1 MLSFSNVSFTYG
13 RRGKEVL
20 SGLSLDFEEN
30 GIYGILGKNG
40 TGKSTMLYLAAGLL
54 RPKGGNVTA
63 EGVPTQSRRPETLR
77 ELFLVPEEFDLP
89 EVSLRTY
96 VQLNAPFYPTF
107 REDILARCL
116 KSFEL
121 GDDLNIGR
129 LSMGQKKKVYISF
142 ALAAGTKYLLMDEP
156 TNGLD
161 IPSKKVFREVI
172 AREMS
177 EERVMIIST
186 HQVRDVE
193 QLIDHVVIV
202 SEGAVLLNAT
212 TAEIG
217 SRLRFEQ
224 RPIGSDLSD
233 ALFMQQTMRGIEL
246 ICPNSGDDETP
257 IDLELLFN
265 ALQAVPAERL
275 MGGRKTTKSDSK

>member
-202 SEGAVLLNAT
+202 NEGTVMLNAS
-212 TAEIG
+212 TAEIE
-217 SRLRFEQ
+217 SRMRFEH
-224 RPIGSDLSD
+224 RAVGSDLSD
-233 ALFMQQTMRGIEL
+233 ALFVQQTMRGIEL
-246 ICPNSGDDETP
+246 ICPNSGNDETP

-265 ALQAVPAERL
+265 ALQTVPAEKL
-275 MGGRKTTKSDSK
+275 MGGNGNN

>member
-172 AREMS
+172 AREMT

-202 SEGAVLLNAT
+202 NEGTVMLNAS
-212 TAEIG
+212 TAEIET
-217 SRLRFEQ
+217 RLRFEQ
-224 RPIGSDLSD
+224 RAVGSDLSD
-233 ALFMQQTMRGIEL
+233 ALFVQQTMRGIEL
-246 ICPNSGDDETP
+246 ICPNSGNDVTP

-265 ALQAVPAERL
+265 ALQTVPAVKL
-275 MGGRKTTKSDSK
+275 MGGNGNNK

>member
-77 ELFLVPEEFDLP
+77 KLFLVPEEFDLP

-172 AREMS
+172 AREMT

-202 SEGAVLLNAT
+202 NEGTVQLNAS
-212 TAEIG
+212 TAEIE

-224 RPIGSDLSD
+224 RAVGSDLSD
-233 ALFMQQTMRGIEL
+233 ALFVQQTMRGIEL
-246 ICPNSGDDETP
+246 ICPNSGNDVTP

-265 ALQAVPAERL
+265 ALQTVPAVKL
-275 MGGRKTTKSDSK
+275 MGGNGNNK

>member
-40 TGKSTMLYLAAGLL
+40 TGKSTMLYIAAGLL

-172 AREMS
+172 AREMT

-202 SEGAVLLNAT
+202 NEGTVMLNAS
-212 TAEIG
+212 TAEIE

-224 RPIGSDLSD
+224 RAVGSDLSD
-233 ALFMQQTMRGIEL
+233 ALFVQQTMRGIEL
-246 ICPNSGDDETP
+246 ICPNSGNDETP

-265 ALQAVPAERL
+265 ALQTVPAEKL
-275 MGGRKTTKSDSK
+275 MGRNGNNK

>member
-20 SGLSLDFEEN
+20 SGLSLEFEGN

-77 ELFLVPEEFDLP
+77 KLFLVPEEFDLP

-172 AREMS
+172 AREMT

-202 SEGAVLLNAT
+202 NEGTVLLNAS
-212 TAEIG
+212 TAEIE

-224 RPIGSDLSD
+224 RAVGSDLSD
-233 ALFMQQTMRGIEL
+233 ALFVQQTMRGIEL
-246 ICPNSGDDETP
+246 ICPNSGNDETP

-265 ALQAVPAERL
+265 ALQAVPAEKL
-275 MGGRKTTKSDSK
+275 MGRNGNNK

>member
-172 AREMS
+172 AREMT

-202 SEGAVLLNAT
+202 NEGTVLLNAS
-212 TAEIG
+212 TAEIET
-217 SRLRFEQ
+217 RLRFEQ
-224 RPIGSDLSD
+224 RAVGSDLSD
-233 ALFMQQTMRGIEL
+233 ALFVQQTMRGIEL
-246 ICPNSGDDETP
+246 ICPNSGNDVTP

-265 ALQAVPAERL
+265 ALQTVPAEKL
-275 MGGRKTTKSDSK
+275 MRRNGNNK

>member
-63 EGVPTQSRRPETLR
+63 EGVPTQSRRPQTLR
-77 ELFLVPEEFDLP
+77 EIFLVPEEFDLP

-172 AREMS
+172 AREMT

-202 SEGAVLLNAT
+202 NEGTVMLNAS
-212 TAEIG
+212 TAEIE

-224 RPIGSDLSD
+224 RAVGSDLSD
-233 ALFMQQTMRGIEL
+233 ALFVQQTMRGIEL
-246 ICPNSGDDETP
+246 ICPNSGNDVTP

-265 ALQAVPAERL
+265 ALQTVPAVKL
-275 MGGRKTTKSDSK
+275 MGGNGNNK

>member
-20 SGLSLDFEEN
+20 SGLSLNFEEN

-202 SEGAVLLNAT
+202 NDGTVMLNAS
-212 TAEIG
+212 TAEIE

-224 RPIGSDLSD
+224 RAVGSDLSD
-233 ALFMQQTMRGIEL
+233 ALFVQQTMRGIEL
-246 ICPNSGDDETP
+246 ICPNSGNDETP

-265 ALQAVPAERL
+265 ALQTVPAEKL
-275 MGGRKTTKSDSK
+275 MGGNGNN

>member
-20 SGLSLDFEEN
+20 SGLSLEFEEN

-121 GDDLNIGR
+121 GDDINIGR

-172 AREMS
+172 AREMT

-202 SEGAVLLNAT
+202 NDGTVMLNAS
-212 TAEIG
+212 TAEIET
-217 SRLRFEQ
+217 RLRFEQ
-224 RPIGSDLSD
+224 RAVGSDLSD
-233 ALFMQQTMRGIEL
+233 ALFVQQTMRGIEL
-246 ICPNSGDDETP
+246 ICPNSGNDETP

-265 ALQAVPAERL
+265 ALQTVPAEKL
-275 MGGRKTTKSDSK
+275 MGRNGNNK

>member
-63 EGVPTQSRRPETLR
+63 EGMPTQSRRPETLR

-172 AREMS
+172 AREMT

-202 SEGAVLLNAT
+202 NDGTVMLNAS
-212 TAEIG
+212 TAEIE

-224 RPIGSDLSD
+224 RAVGSDLSD
-233 ALFMQQTMRGIEL
+233 ALFVQQTMRGIEL
-246 ICPNSGDDETP
+246 ICPNSGNDETP

-265 ALQAVPAERL
+265 ALQTVPAEKL
-275 MGGRKTTKSDSK
+275 IGGNSNNK

>member
-77 ELFLVPEEFDLP
+77 KLFLVPEEFDLP

-202 SEGAVLLNAT
+202 NEGTVQLNAS
-212 TAEIG
+212 TAEIE

-224 RPIGSDLSD
+224 RAVGSDLSD
-233 ALFMQQTMRGIEL
+233 ALFVQQTMRGIEL
-246 ICPNSGDDETP
+246 ICPNSGNDETP

-265 ALQAVPAERL
+265 ALQTVPAEKL
-275 MGGRKTTKSDSK
+275 MGRNGNNK

>member
-77 ELFLVPEEFDLP
+77 EIFLVPEEFDLP

-172 AREMS
+172 AREMT

-202 SEGAVLLNAT
+202 NEGTVLLNAT

-275 MGGRKTTKSDSK
+275 MGGRKTTKSDK

>member
-54 RPKGGNVTA
+54 RPKGGNVTV
-63 EGVPTQSRRPETLR
+63 EGVPTQSRRPETLC
-77 ELFLVPEEFDLP
+77 EIFLVPEEFDLP

-172 AREMS
+172 AREMT

-202 SEGAVLLNAT
+202 NEGTVMLNAS
-212 TAEIG
+212 TAEIE

-224 RPIGSDLSD
+224 RAVGSDLSD
-233 ALFMQQTMRGIEL
+233 AIFVQQTMRGIEL
-246 ICPNSGDDETP
+246 ICPNSDNDETP

-265 ALQAVPAERL
+265 ALQTVPAEKL
-275 MGGRKTTKSDSK
+275 MGRNGNNK

>member
-30 GIYGILGKNG
+30 GLYGILGKNG

-54 RPKGGNVTA
+54 RPKGGNVTV

-77 ELFLVPEEFDLP
+77 KLFLVPEEFDLP

-142 ALAAGTKYLLMDEP
+142 ALAAGTKYLLLDEP

-172 AREMS
+172 AREMT

-202 SEGAVLLNAT
+202 NDGTVMLNAS
-212 TAEIG
+212 TAEIE

-224 RPIGSDLSD
+224 RAVGSDLSD
-233 ALFMQQTMRGIEL
+233 ALFVQQTMRGIEL
-246 ICPNSGDDETP
+246 ICPNSGNDETP

-265 ALQAVPAERL
+265 ALQTVPAEKL
-275 MGGRKTTKSDSK
+275 MRRNGNNK

>member
-77 ELFLVPEEFDLP
+77 KLFLVPEEFDLP

-172 AREMS
+172 AREMT

-202 SEGAVLLNAT
+202 NDGTVMLNAS
-212 TAEIG
+212 TAEIE

-224 RPIGSDLSD
+224 RAVGSDLSD
-233 ALFMQQTMRGIEL
+233 ALFVQQTMRGIEL
-246 ICPNSGDDETP
+246 ICPNSGNDETP

-265 ALQAVPAERL
+265 ALQAVPAEKL
-275 MGGRKTTKSDSK
+275 MGRNGNNK

>member
-172 AREMS
+172 AREMT

-202 SEGAVLLNAT
+202 NEGTVLLNAS
-212 TAEIG
+212 TAEIET
-217 SRLRFEQ
+217 RLRFEQ
-224 RPIGSDLSD
+224 RAVGSDLSD
-233 ALFMQQTMRGIEL
+233 ALFVQQTMRGIEL
-246 ICPNSGDDETP
+246 ICPNSGNDETP

-265 ALQAVPAERL
+265 ALQTVPPDKL
-275 MGGRKTTKSDSK
+275 MGGNGNNK

>member
-63 EGVPTQSRRPETLR
+63 EGMPTQSRRPETLR

-121 GDDLNIGR
+121 GDDINIGR

-172 AREMS
+172 AREMT

-202 SEGAVLLNAT
+202 NEGTVLLNAS
-212 TAEIG
+212 TAEIE

-224 RPIGSDLSD
+224 RAVGSDLSD
-233 ALFMQQTMRGIEL
+233 ALFVQQTMRGIEL
-246 ICPNSGDDETP
+246 ICPNSGNDETP

-265 ALQAVPAERL
+265 ALQTVPAEKL
-275 MGGRKTTKSDSK
+275 IGGNSNNK

>member
-63 EGVPTQSRRPETLR
+63 EGMPTQSRRPETLR

-172 AREMS
+172 AREMT

-202 SEGAVLLNAT
+202 NEGTVMLNAS
-212 TAEIG
+212 TAEIET
-217 SRLRFEQ
+217 RLRFEQ
-224 RPIGSDLSD
+224 RAVGSDLSD
-233 ALFMQQTMRGIEL
+233 ALFVQQTMRGIEL
-246 ICPNSGDDETP
+246 ICPNSGNDETP

-265 ALQAVPAERL
+265 ALQTVPAEKL
-275 MGGRKTTKSDSK
+275 IGGNSNNK

>member
-77 ELFLVPEEFDLP
+77 EIFLVPEEFDLP

-172 AREMS
+172 AREMT

-202 SEGAVLLNAT
+202 NEGTVMLNAS
-212 TAEIG
+212 TAEIE

-224 RPIGSDLSD
+224 RAVGSDLSD
-233 ALFMQQTMRGIEL
+233 AIFVQQTMRGIEL
-246 ICPNSGDDETP
+246 ICPNSGNDETP

-265 ALQAVPAERL
+265 ALQTVPAEKL
-275 MGGRKTTKSDSK
+275 MGRNGNNK

>member
-202 SEGAVLLNAT
+202 NEGTVLLNAS
-212 TAEIG
+212 TAEIET
-217 SRLRFEQ
+217 RLRFEQ
-224 RPIGSDLSD
+224 RAVGSDLSD
-233 ALFMQQTMRGIEL
+233 ALFVQQTMRGIEL
-246 ICPNSGDDETP
+246 ICPHSGHDETP

-265 ALQAVPAERL
+265 ALQTVPAEKL
-275 MGGRKTTKSDSK
+275 MGRNGNNK

>member
-77 ELFLVPEEFDLP
+77 EIFLVPEEFDLP

-172 AREMS
+172 AREMT

-202 SEGAVLLNAT
+202 NDGTVMLNAS
-212 TAEIG
+212 TAEIE

-224 RPIGSDLSD
+224 RAVGSDLSD
-233 ALFMQQTMRGIEL
+233 ALFVQQTMRGIEL
-246 ICPNSGDDETP
+246 ICPNSGNDETP

-265 ALQAVPAERL
+265 ALQTVPAEKL
-275 MGGRKTTKSDSK
+275 MGGNGNN

>member
-172 AREMS
+172 AREMT

-202 SEGAVLLNAT
+202 NDGTVMLNAS
-212 TAEIG
+212 TAEIE

-224 RPIGSDLSD
+224 RAVGSDLSD
-233 ALFMQQTMRGIEL
+233 ALFVQQTMRGIEL
-246 ICPNSGDDETP
+246 ICPNSGNDETP

-265 ALQAVPAERL
+265 ALQTVPAEKL
-275 MGGRKTTKSDSK
+275 MRRNGNNK

>member
-54 RPKGGNVTA
+54 RPKGGNVTV

-77 ELFLVPEEFDLP
+77 ELFLVPEEFGLP
-89 EVSLRTY
+89 DVSLRTY

-202 SEGAVLLNAT
+202 NDGTVMLNAS
-212 TAEIG
+212 TAEIET
-217 SRLRFEQ
+217 RLRFEQ
-224 RPIGSDLSD
+224 RAVGSDLSD
-233 ALFMQQTMRGIEL
+233 ALFVQQTMRGIEL
-246 ICPNSGDDETP
+246 ICPNSVND
-257 IDLELLFN
+257 
-265 ALQAVPAERL
+265 
-275 MGGRKTTKSDSK
+275 

>member
-54 RPKGGNVTA
+54 HPKGGSVTA
-63 EGVPTQSRRPETLR
+63 EGVPTKSRRPETLR
-77 ELFLVPEEFDLP
+77 EIFLVPEEFDLP

-96 VQLNAPFYPTF
+96 VQLNAPFYPSF
-107 REDILARCL
+107 REDILSRCL
-116 KSFEL
+116 NSFEL
-121 GDDLNIGR
+121 AENLNIGR

-275 MGGRKTTKSDSK
+275 MGGRKTTKSDK

>member
-77 ELFLVPEEFDLP
+77 KLFLVPEEFDLP

-172 AREMS
+172 AREMT

-202 SEGAVLLNAT
+202 NEGAVLLNAS
-212 TAEIG
+212 TAEIE

-224 RPIGSDLSD
+224 RAVGSDLSD
-233 ALFMQQTMRGIEL
+233 ALFVQQTMRGIEL
-246 ICPNSGDDETP
+246 ICPNSGNDETP

-265 ALQAVPAERL
+265 ALQTVPAEKL
-275 MGGRKTTKSDSK
+275 MRRNGNNK

>member
-172 AREMS
+172 AREMT

-202 SEGAVLLNAT
+202 NDGTVLLNAS
-212 TAEIG
+212 TAEIE

-224 RPIGSDLSD
+224 RAVGSDLSD
-233 ALFMQQTMRGIEL
+233 ALFVQQTMRGIEL
-246 ICPNSGDDETP
+246 ICPNSGNDETP

-265 ALQAVPAERL
+265 ALQTVPAERL
-275 MGGRKTTKSDSK
+275 MGGR

>member
-172 AREMS
+172 AREMT

-202 SEGAVLLNAT
+202 NEGTVLLNAS
-212 TAEIG
+212 TAEIET
-217 SRLRFEQ
+217 RLRFEQ
-224 RPIGSDLSD
+224 RAVGTDLSD
-233 ALFMQQTMRGIEL
+233 ALFVQQTMRGIEL
-246 ICPNSGDDETP
+246 ICPNSGNDETP

-265 ALQAVPAERL
+265 ALQTVPAEKL
-275 MGGRKTTKSDSK
+275 MGGNGNN

>member
-1 MLSFSNVSFTYG
+1 MPG
-13 RRGKEVL
+13 EC
-20 SGLSLDFEEN
+20 
-30 GIYGILGKNG
+30 
-40 TGKSTMLYLAAGLL
+40 
-54 RPKGGNVTA
+54 
-63 EGVPTQSRRPETLR
+63 
-77 ELFLVPEEFDLP
+77 DLP

-172 AREMS
+172 AREMT
-177 EERVMIIST
+177 EERVK
-186 HQVRDVE
+186 
-193 QLIDHVVIV
+193 
-202 SEGAVLLNAT
+202 
-212 TAEIG
+212 
-217 SRLRFEQ
+217 
-224 RPIGSDLSD
+224 
-233 ALFMQQTMRGIEL
+233 
-246 ICPNSGDDETP
+246 
-257 IDLELLFN
+257 
-265 ALQAVPAERL
+265 
-275 MGGRKTTKSDSK
+275 KTTSKYIRFMKIFNCK

>member
-172 AREMS
+172 AREMT

-202 SEGAVLLNAT
+202 NEGTVMLNAS
-212 TAEIG
+212 TAEIE

-224 RPIGSDLSD
+224 RAVGSDLSD
-233 ALFMQQTMRGIEL
+233 ALFVQQTMRGIEL
-246 ICPNSGDDETP
+246 ICPNSGNDETP

-265 ALQAVPAERL
+265 ALQTVPEEKL
-275 MGGRKTTKSDSK
+275 MGRNGNNK

>member
-63 EGVPTQSRRPETLR
+63 EGMPTQSRRPETLR

-172 AREMS
+172 AREMT

-202 SEGAVLLNAT
+202 NDGTVMLNAS
-212 TAEIG
+212 TAEIE

-224 RPIGSDLSD
+224 RAVGSDLSD
-233 ALFMQQTMRGIEL
+233 ALFVQQTMRGIEL
-246 ICPNSGDDETP
+246 ICPNSGNDVTP

-265 ALQAVPAERL
+265 ALQTVPAEKL
-275 MGGRKTTKSDSK
+275 MGRNGNNK

>member
-172 AREMS
+172 AREMT

-202 SEGAVLLNAT
+202 NEGTVMLNAS
-212 TAEIG
+212 TAEIE

-224 RPIGSDLSD
+224 RAVGSDLSD
-233 ALFMQQTMRGIEL
+233 AIFVQQTMRGIEL
-246 ICPNSGDDETP
+246 ICPNSGNDETP

-265 ALQAVPAERL
+265 ALQTVPEEKL
-275 MGGRKTTKSDSK
+275 MGRNGNNK

>member
-121 GDDLNIGR
+121 GDDINIGR

-202 SEGAVLLNAT
+202 NEGTVMLNAS
-212 TAEIG
+212 TAEIE

-224 RPIGSDLSD
+224 RAVGSDLSD
-233 ALFMQQTMRGIEL
+233 AIFVQQTMRGIEL
-246 ICPNSGDDETP
+246 ICPNSGNDETP

-265 ALQAVPAERL
+265 ALQTVPAEKL
-275 MGGRKTTKSDSK
+275 MRRNGNNK

>member
-77 ELFLVPEEFDLP
+77 KLFLVPEEFDLP

-202 SEGAVLLNAT
+202 NEGTVMLNAS
-212 TAEIG
+212 TAEIE
-217 SRLRFEQ
+217 SRMRFEH
-224 RPIGSDLSD
+224 RAVGSDLSD
-233 ALFMQQTMRGIEL
+233 ALFVQQTMRGIEL
-246 ICPNSGDDETP
+246 ICPNSGNDETP

-265 ALQAVPAERL
+265 ALQTVPAEKL
-275 MGGRKTTKSDSK
+275 MGGNGNN

>member
-129 LSMGQKKKVYISF
+129 LSMGQKKKVNISF

-172 AREMS
+172 AREMT

-202 SEGAVLLNAT
+202 NDGTVLLNAS
-212 TAEIG
+212 TAEIE

-224 RPIGSDLSD
+224 RAVGSDLSD
-233 ALFMQQTMRGIEL
+233 ALFVQQTMRGIEL
-246 ICPNSGDDETP
+246 ICPNSGNDETP

-265 ALQAVPAERL
+265 ALQTVPAEKL
-275 MGGRKTTKSDSK
+275 MGGNGNN

>member
-172 AREMS
+172 AREMT

-202 SEGAVLLNAT
+202 NEGTVMLNAS
-212 TAEIG
+212 TAEIE

-224 RPIGSDLSD
+224 RAVGSDLSD
-233 ALFMQQTMRGIEL
+233 AIFVQQTMRGIEL
-246 ICPNSGDDETP
+246 ICPNSGNDETP

-265 ALQAVPAERL
+265 ALQTVPAVKL
-275 MGGRKTTKSDSK
+275 MGGNGNNK

>member
-172 AREMS
+172 AREMT

-202 SEGAVLLNAT
+202 NEGTVLLNAS
-212 TAEIG
+212 TAEIE

-224 RPIGSDLSD
+224 RAVGSDLSD
-233 ALFMQQTMRGIEL
+233 ALFVQQTMRGIEL
-246 ICPNSGDDETP
+246 ICPNSGNDETP

-265 ALQAVPAERL
+265 ALQTVPAEKL
-275 MGGRKTTKSDSK
+275 MRRNGNNK

>member
-77 ELFLVPEEFDLP
+77 EIFLVPEEFDLP

-172 AREMS
+172 AREMT

-202 SEGAVLLNAT
+202 NDGTVLLNAS
-212 TAEIG
+212 TAEIE

-224 RPIGSDLSD
+224 RAVGSDLSD
-233 ALFMQQTMRGIEL
+233 ALFVQQTMRGIEL
-246 ICPNSGDDETP
+246 ICPNSGNDETP

-265 ALQAVPAERL
+265 ALQTVPAEKL
-275 MGGRKTTKSDSK
+275 MGGR

>member
-172 AREMS
+172 AREMT

-202 SEGAVLLNAT
+202 NEGTVQLNAS
-212 TAEIG
+212 TAEIE

-224 RPIGSDLSD
+224 RAVGSDLSD
-233 ALFMQQTMRGIEL
+233 ALFVQQTMRGIEL
-246 ICPNSGDDETP
+246 ICPNSGNDETP

-265 ALQAVPAERL
+265 ALQTVPAEKL
-275 MGGRKTTKSDSK
+275 MGRNGNNK

>member
-202 SEGAVLLNAT
+202 NDGTVLLNAS
-212 TAEIG
+212 TAEIE
-217 SRLRFEQ
+217 SRMRFEH
-224 RPIGSDLSD
+224 RAVGSDLSD
-233 ALFMQQTMRGIEL
+233 ALFVQQTMRGIEL
-246 ICPNSGDDETP
+246 ICPNSGNDETP

-265 ALQAVPAERL
+265 ALQTVPAEKL
-275 MGGRKTTKSDSK
+275 MGGNGNN

>member
-63 EGVPTQSRRPETLR
+63 EGMPTQSRRPETLR
-77 ELFLVPEEFDLP
+77 EIFLVPEEFDLP

-172 AREMS
+172 AREMT

-202 SEGAVLLNAT
+202 NEDTVMLNAS
-212 TAEIG
+212 TAEIE

-224 RPIGSDLSD
+224 RAVGSDLSD
-233 ALFMQQTMRGIEL
+233 ALFVQQTMRGIEL
-246 ICPNSGDDETP
+246 ICPNSGNDETP

-265 ALQAVPAERL
+265 ALQTVPAEKL
-275 MGGRKTTKSDSK
+275 MGGNGNN